1 MLYELLEMFYR
12 EYMYTFQFSRY
23 VGVKLLG
30 HKLYTF
36 TFNKYCPRFYN
47 MIYQN
52 NSHQQGVK
60 VAFASFLNITNLC
73 HFNHSGG
80 CWWYHMV
87 VLICISPITNV
98 VEHIFIFYW
107 LFMFPLLWSICLR
120 FFLPS
125 FPLCF
130 CLSLIDYIWIL
141 TLC

>member
-80 CWWYHMV
+80 CW
-87 VLICISPITNV
+87 
-98 VEHIFIFYW
+98 
-107 LFMFPLLWSICLR
+107 
-120 FFLPS
+120 
-125 FPLCF
+125 
-130 CLSLIDYIWIL
+130 
-141 TLC
+141 